1 MKKLFFILTPLFC
14 LNAQVQLDYYLNDTA
29 NYNASIPTPES
40 VIGHQVG
47 EFHVSHDK
55 LSHYVQELS
64 KTSKRV
70 KLVERPSG
78 KTYENRTS
86 WLMII
91 TSESNHSNL
100 EEIRQQHLKLSNS
113 KNEEI
118 DTSNM
123 PIIVYQGFSVHGD
136 EPSGSNASLLLMYH
150 LLASDS
156 DETQELLDN
165 TIILLDPSF
174 NPDGLQRFSQWA
186 NMNKNQSLNPDPSDR
201 EYNQYWPRG
210 RTNHYWFDLNRD
222 MLPNQLPE
230 TNAKVETFT
239 KWLPNILTDHHEM
252 GTNSSFF
259 FQPGVP
265 ERKNPLISDLNQ
277 ALTKEI
283 GTYHEDALNK
293 IGSLYY
299 SEESYDDF
307 FFGKASTYPDA
318 NGSIGILF
326 EQGSS
331 RGHIQES
338 TNGILTFP
346 FTIRNQLT
354 AAFSTLKAAK
364 NMRVKLL
371 DYMKDF
377 YDKQID
383 SASKYESIIFG
394 KEKDKSTVYHLAE
407 VLNSHKIK
415 FNTISQDVEVNGTK
429 YSKDNSFIVPLNQPK
444 RTLIRAM
451 FDTQTTFSD
460 SLFYDVSAW
469 TFPLAFNVNYDNT
482 NRLDKPGKLGIKS
495 EEVENLKR
503 ANGSVDKKS
512 DYAYL
517 FEPHEYYAQSAV
529 YQLIKSGLRVKTA
542 TRTFAINGEKFDFG
556 TYMISVQNQSLNSD
570 EIYNL
575 LVEVSSETGINV
587 KSQSTGITDG
597 IDLGSNN
604 FEIVKEPKIGL
615 VVGEGVRSYDAG
627 EIWHLLDTRFNIP
640 ITKLDVGDLGY
651 IDLSR
656 YTHIILPDYSEGSQY
671 QSTGGNIN
679 KNQINDYIKDGGNLI
694 AYRNSVKWVSSN
706 LSEIDFHTNDINADD
721 VTFSERQS
729 FFGAQQTGGAIFNS
743 IIDKSHPVNY
753 GIESNSLPLFRN
765 SNVYMT
771 KSEQSFNNPI
781 VYSPN
786 PLMSGYISEENLS
799 LLKKAAPFKVI
810 RSGKGKILLMT
821 DNTNFRAFW
830 FGTNRILLNMLF
842 HSNIM

>member
-222 MLPNQLPE
+222 MLPNQLPK

-444 RTLIRAM
+444 RTLIRDM

-575 LVEVSSETGINV
+575 LVEISSETGINV

-651 IDLSR
+651 IDL
-656 YTHIILPDYSEGSQY
+656 
-671 QSTGGNIN
+671 
-679 KNQINDYIKDGGNLI
+679 I
-694 AYRNSVKWVSSN
+694 A
-706 LSEIDFHTNDINADD
+706 
-721 VTFSERQS
+721 
-729 FFGAQQTGGAIFNS
+729 
-743 IIDKSHPVNY
+743 
-753 GIESNSLPLFRN
+753 
-765 SNVYMT
+765 
-771 KSEQSFNNPI
+771 I
-781 VYSPN
+781 VFCSY
-786 PLMSGYISEENLS
+786 
-799 LLKKAAPFKVI
+799 
-810 RSGKGKILLMT
+810 
-821 DNTNFRAFW
+821 
-830 FGTNRILLNMLF
+830 
-842 HSNIM
+842 

>member
-503 ANGSVDKKS
+503 VNGSVDKKS

>member
-150 LLASDS
+150 LLASNS
-156 DETQELLDN
+156 DETEELLDN

-706 LSEIDFHTNDINADD
+706 LSEIDFHTNDINAND

>member
-575 LVEVSSETGINV
+575 LVEISSETGINV

-627 EIWHLLDTRFNIP
+627 
-640 ITKLDVGDLGY
+640 
-651 IDLSR
+651 
-656 YTHIILPDYSEGSQY
+656 
-671 QSTGGNIN
+671 
-679 KNQINDYIKDGGNLI
+679 
-694 AYRNSVKWVSSN
+694 
-706 LSEIDFHTNDINADD
+706 
-721 VTFSERQS
+721 
-729 FFGAQQTGGAIFNS
+729 
-743 IIDKSHPVNY
+743 
-753 GIESNSLPLFRN
+753 
-765 SNVYMT
+765 
-771 KSEQSFNNPI
+771 
-781 VYSPN
+781 
-786 PLMSGYISEENLS
+786 
-799 LLKKAAPFKVI
+799 
-810 RSGKGKILLMT
+810 
-821 DNTNFRAFW
+821 
-830 FGTNRILLNMLF
+830 
-842 HSNIM
+842 